1 MKKTCLPKFLKSF
14 IFTFAFFF
22 LVLTPIKAQ
31 QAMSLTATPVRLG
44 DDFSISLKPGEKKQ
58 VQVKVRNGS
67 SAPVNLETAALDFI
81 VGDDGETPVA
91 VDMESTDN
99 RWSLASWIT
108 LAPAFHDLDSEEL
121 AVVNVLIEV
130 PEDALPG
137 GHYAMIYHRP
147 VDAAAAAEGTGSGI
161 SQRVG
166 TLLYVL
172 VEGDIN
178 EEAYI
183 SDFNWPK
190 FLENGPVDF
199 SVAIDNQSDVHIRTK
214 PVVKIYNLFGKEVDA
229 LELESK
235 NIFPM
240 TTRDFIGKWDRVWG
254 FGPYTALLEVSYGSQ
269 GQLLSSEAV
278 LWLFPVKI
286 TLLVLIVLLL
296 ILILVLSL
304 RKKKNPPTGTAETV
318 INNQVVENEKNSGSE
333 IPADLPEKE
342 EV

>member
-1 MKKTCLPKFLKSF
+1 MKKTCLSKILKSF
-14 IFTFAFFF
+14 VVLSAFFF
-22 LVLTPIKAQ
+22 LTLPVKAQ
-31 QAMSLTATPVRLG
+31 EVMSLTATPVRLG
-44 DDFSISLKPGEKKQ
+44 DDFTISLKPGEKKQ

-67 SAPVNLETAALDFI
+67 TGAVNLETAALDFV
-81 VGDDGETPVA
+81 VGEDGETPVA

-99 RWSLASWIT
+99 RWSLASWLT
-108 LAPAFHDLDSEEL
+108 LAPAFHELASEEL

-147 VDAAAAAEGTGSGI
+147 VDATAEEGTGSGI

-183 SDFNWPK
+183 SAFNWPK

-199 SVAIDNQSDVHIRTK
+199 SVAIDNESDVHIRTQ
-214 PVVKIYNLFGKEVDA
+214 PVVKIYNLFGKEVDSI
-229 LELESK
+229 ELESK

-240 TTRDFIGKWDRVWG
+240 TTRDFMGKWDRVWG

-304 RKKKNPPTGTAETV
+304 RKKKNPPTGPAETV
-318 INNQVVENEKNSGSE
+318 VNNQVAEDEKNSDSE
-333 IPADLPEKE
+333 IPADLPKKE

>member
-1 MKKTCLPKFLKSF
+1 MKKTCLSKVFKSF
-14 IFTFAFFF
+14 IFLFAFF
-22 LVLTPIKAQ
+22 LLALPVKAQ
-31 QAMSLTATPVRLG
+31 ETMSLTATPVRLG

-67 SAPVNLETAALDFI
+67 SGAVSLESAALDFI
-81 VGDDGETPVA
+81 VGEDGESPIV
-91 VDMESTDN
+91 VDMEEQDN

-108 LAPAFHDLDSEEL
+108 LAPAFHDLDTEEI
-121 AVVNVLIEV
+121 AAVNVLIEV

-147 VDAAAAAEGTGSGI
+147 VDSVTEEVTGSGI

-183 SDFNWPK
+183 SNFNWPK
-190 FLENGPVDF
+190 FMENGPVDF
-199 SVAIDNQSDVHIRTK
+199 SVVIDNQSDVHIRTK
-214 PVVKIYNLFGKEVDA
+214 PVVKIYNLFGKEVDSI
-229 LELESK
+229 ELDSK

-240 TTRDFIGKWDRVWG
+240 TTRDFLGEWDRVWG
-254 FGPYTALLEVSYGSQ
+254 FGPYKALLEVAYGSQ

-296 ILILVLSL
+296 ILILILSL
-304 RKKKNPPTGTAETV
+304 RKKNPPTGTAETV
-318 INNQVVENEKNSGSE
+318 VKNQVVEDEKNNASE
-333 IPADLPEKE
+333 TPADLPEKKE
-342 EV
+342 EA